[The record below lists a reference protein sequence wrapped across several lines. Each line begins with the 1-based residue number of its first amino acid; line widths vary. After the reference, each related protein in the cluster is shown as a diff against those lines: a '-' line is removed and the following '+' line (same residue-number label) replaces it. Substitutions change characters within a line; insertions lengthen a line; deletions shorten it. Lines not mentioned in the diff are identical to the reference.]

1 MVEEM
6 VKLQKYLDKMGIV
19 WHDASDDEEY
29 RKNVQSYS
37 ADIVGSWFVYMD
49 NKYYCSLSNRN
60 SCAAQ
65 YNELMDLSNKLEELY
80 KLKADDGYTIVV
92 PSSYNNLKKQVEKK
106 VYALS
111 NAMASNGSR
120 DPQDIEQI
128 RLKKCQLTNEC
139 ERCYEGACVCYYT
152 DNTTKI
158 REELHC
164 WGKSNK

>member
-1 MVEEM
+1 MFITKDVICDVCRE
-6 VKLQKYLDKMGIV
+6 KM
-19 WHDASDDEEY
+19 S
-29 RKNVQSYS
+29 
-37 ADIVGSWFVYMD
+37 IVGHSFKLETLSCESVYVYDGIMKD
-49 NKYYCSLSNRN
+49 MLV
-60 SCAAQ
+60 Q
-65 YNELMDLSNKLEELY
+65 YKELMDLSNKLEELY

-158 REELHC
+158 REELNC
-164 WGKSNK
+164 WGKTNK